1 MRTLSS
7 SQPSANIWQIYDGGK
22 TVAKTRRVIGHRVA
36 ILEHAET
43 DGDEERGETE
53 EERENGEKE
62 RMDRESER
70 KKDTR
75 ATRKAKQK

>member
-1 MRTLSS
+1 M
-7 SQPSANIWQIYDGGK
+7 
-22 TVAKTRRVIGHRVA
+22 A

-53 EERENGEKE
+53 EERDGEKE

-75 ATRKAKQK
+75 ATWKAKQK